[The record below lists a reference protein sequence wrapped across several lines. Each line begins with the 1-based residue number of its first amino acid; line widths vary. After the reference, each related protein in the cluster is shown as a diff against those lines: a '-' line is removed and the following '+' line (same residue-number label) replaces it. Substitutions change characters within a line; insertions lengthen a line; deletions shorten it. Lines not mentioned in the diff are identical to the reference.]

1 MGKATN
7 ALESLSAQVLT
18 VEELEKRR
26 AAVENGGNSEAT
38 SDGTLVKPVPAAPEQ
53 LREVTRVPGRTWD

>member
-1 MGKATN
+1 MGKASN

-18 VEELEKRR
+18 VEELEERR

-38 SDGTLVKPVPAAPEQ
+38 PDGSLVKPVPAAPEQ
-53 LREVTRVPGRTWD
+53 VRVVTRVPESTWD